1 MRYPVIIRYTG
12 LVLALNAVVMLLSAG
27 LSLCYAG
34 DGSLWALI
42 TSAVITA
49 TAGIVSWVRVPP
61 AADITAKEGA
71 TILAFSWLASCLF
84 GMLPYLFYGHGFSL
98 VNAWFESVSGFTTT
112 GATILQDVEALPKGL
127 LFWRSAT
134 HWIGG
139 LGVVFMMALILPSM
153 RGIKRR
159 LVKTE
164 MTTLANDNF
173 KLRVVQTVR
182 IISLMYAG
190 LTLLETLLLRAAG
203 MDWFDA
209 VNHAFSTISTG
220 GFSTRNASI
229 LAFQNP
235 LVELIITLFML
246 VSGIHFGLLYM
257 ALSGHAKP
265 LWRSP
270 AVRFYLTALLAGIIL
285 VTLNLYIDN
294 QYPTLAEAFRHS
306 AFQIVSI
313 GSTTGFT
320 TAGTAL
326 WPTFSVLILIYFSF
340 QCACSGSTS
349 GGVKADRILILFK
362 AIKSY
367 IRKQQHP
374 NAIIPVRVG
383 GSIMDDD
390 TVHSA
395 VLFIVTYIC
404 LLVVGTLLLVLFN
417 SDILTGFS
425 AALASL
431 GNVGHGFG
439 GAAMGNYAGIPFAGK
454 LILTLL
460 MLFGRLEI
468 FGLLLVLF
476 VRTWR

>member
-1 MRYPVIIRYTG
+1 MRYPIIIRYTG
-12 LVLALNAVVMLLSAG
+12 LVLALNAGVMLLAAG
-27 LSLCYAG
+27 LSLYYAG

-42 TSAVITA
+42 ASAVITIA
-49 TAGIVSWVRVPP
+49 AGIVPWVRVRP
-61 AADITAKEGA
+61 ATDITAKEGS

-98 VNAWFESVSGFTTT
+98 INAWFESVSGYTTT
-112 GATILQDVEALPKGL
+112 GATVLDNVESLPRGL

-164 MTTLANDNF
+164 MTTLVNDNF

-182 IISLMYAG
+182 VISLMYVG
-190 LTLLETLLLRAAG
+190 LTLLESLLLRLAG
-203 MDWFDA
+203 MSWFDA

-220 GFSTRNASI
+220 GFSTRNDSI
-229 LAFQNP
+229 LAFHNP
-235 LVELIITLFML
+235 WIEVVITIFML
-246 VSGIHFGLLYM
+246 VSGMHFGLLYM
-257 ALSGHAKP
+257 ALCGRAKP

-270 AVRFYLTALLAGIIL
+270 AVRFYLAGLLAGIFL
-285 VTLNLYIDN
+285 VTLNLYIDDVST
-294 QYPTLAEAFRHS
+294 TLAGAFRS
-306 AFQIVSI
+306 GAFQIVSI

-320 TAGTAL
+320 TANTTL
-326 WPTFSVLILIYFSF
+326 WPMFSVLILFYFSF

-349 GGVKADRILILFK
+349 GGIKADRILILFK

-383 GSIMDDD
+383 GSIMDDE
-390 TVHSA
+390 TVHSV
-395 VLFIVTYIC
+395 VLFILTYIC
-404 LLVVGTLLLVLFN
+404 LAVIGTLLLALLN
-417 SDILTGFS
+417 NDILTSFS
-425 AALASL
+425 ASLASL

-439 GAAMGNYAGIPFAGK
+439 GVAMGIYTDMSFAGK
-454 LILTLL
+454 FVLTLL

-476 VRTWR
+476 VRTWK